1 MNTGPGDNTEADV
14 SPRRGPALMRHSY
27 DQCVRCGKA
36 TAWGKSVCKD
46 CNPAGLPEPSPS
58 QYHATVFITVL
69 VALAVLVVLAML
81 LR

>member
-1 MNTGPGDNTEADV
+1 MNSDPGGNTQVEV
-14 SPRRGPALMRHSY
+14 PPRRGPALMRHSY

-69 VALAVLVVLAML
+69 VALAALVVLAML